1 MNLNLK
7 TLSRISGWTVFTIA
21 FFVYL
26 FSVERTGS
34 LWDCGEFILGA
45 YRMQIV
51 HPPGAPFFIL
61 VGRMFTWVADLVS
74 DDPARIA
81 FSVNLMSGICTAF
94 AAMFVAWST
103 IIFGKLSMFGR
114 DVDIKATAGENY
126 ALAGSGLVAGLT
138 TAFCTSIWF
147 SAVEGEVYAMS
158 TFFTALTFWAM
169 MKWYSLPDTPKN
181 DRWIIFAM
189 YAIGLSLGV
198 HLLSLLTLPA
208 LGLMYYFKKYK
219 EHTFVGGA
227 IAFGIGSALVIL
239 IQKIVIVGIPTL
251 WKSFDIFFVNSLG
264 LPFHTGI
271 IPTVLI
277 VAAAIVFGL
286 RYAKIK
292 NNTIL
297 QMIVVATFMLIV
309 GYSTFGIVVI
319 RANANPPINMND
331 PSDATRLLPY
341 LNREQYG
348 ERALLNGQMFD
359 AKPIKNV
366 PTDRYG
372 RLGDRYEVVDKKY
385 SSEYRSSDKML
396 FNRMTDGTQG
406 RPGIYR
412 QWIKKPKGRP
422 TMGDNIEFF
431 LKYQVNWMYVRY
443 FMWNFSG
450 RQNGA
455 QGYYSWDKKSGH
467 WITGIPFIDE
477 LMLYNQSE
485 LTTAMKNDEA
495 RNRYFALPFIFGLI
509 GFFFHARRSRKDWM
523 ILFALFFIT
532 GLGLILYSN
541 QPPNEP
547 RERDYVLVGSFFAFS
562 IWIGMAVMALFNW
575 LKEKI
580 NGNIAAVVAIG
591 VILIAPI
598 LMGTQNFDD
607 HSRRHHTGARDYAN
621 NFLQSVDENAII
633 FTYGDNDT
641 YPLWYAQEVEGI
653 RPDVR
658 VVNLSLIAVDWY
670 ISGLRRKVNDSPAIK
685 LTIPETAY
693 RGSKRIQTPVYPP
706 DNPKRLNLLDVLKFA
721 GEDHPLN
728 SQGGGKFESYLK
740 SGKLFIPV
748 NNELARANGWVSDSS
763 RAAPRVEIDLSR
775 NYLIKDELA
784 VLDVVASNIND
795 RPVYFSVTC
804 QQAKLQGMGDFT
816 QLEGLG
822 LRVIPQKTKSD
833 GKYYIY
839 GSGKIAY
846 DKIYDNIM
854 NKFKWGNF
862 DKRKLYVDKSY
873 GASVQAHRMIMLRAA
888 EGFML
893 KGDKEKADAMASKFF
908 EVFPN
913 MNFTYDAKILP
924 FINIFV
930 RTGNYEMAKQELRTL
945 AKETQEKLKFLY
957 SLSDRNRNGSF
968 NSEFQMANGSM
979 RDVKRIAAQVADS
992 EFLNEINAMFAEYET
1007 QQTPN

>member
-7 TLSRISGWTVFTIA
+7 TLSRISGWSVFAIA
-21 FFVYL
+21 LIVYY
-26 FSVERTGS
+26 FSAERTGS

-51 HPPGAPFFIL
+51 HPPGAPLFIL
-61 VGRMFTWVADLVS
+61 VGRMFTWVADLFS
-74 DDPARIA
+74 DDPANIA
-81 FSVNLMSGICTAF
+81 FSVNLMSGVCTAF

-103 IIFGKLSMFGR
+103 IILGKLALFGR
-114 DVDIKATAGENY
+114 ETDIQPLPGEHL
-126 ALAGSGLVAGLT
+126 ALAGAGFIAGLT

-169 MKWYSLPDTPKN
+169 VKWYSLPDTPKN
-181 DRWIIFAM
+181 DRWIIFGI

-219 EHTFVGGA
+219 KHTILGGLV
-227 IAFGIGSALVIL
+227 AFGIGSALVIL
-239 IQKIVIVGIPTL
+239 IQKIIIVGIPSL
-251 WKSFDIFFVNSLG
+251 WKSFDIFMVNSLG
-264 LPFHTGI
+264 LPFHSGI
-271 IPTVLI
+271 IPTILI
-277 VAAAIVFGL
+277 VAAAIFFGL
-286 RYAKIK
+286 RFAKSK
-292 NNTIL
+292 DNSIL

-309 GYSTFGIVVI
+309 GYSTFGMVVI

-348 ERALLNGQMFD
+348 ERQLLNGPMFD
-359 AKPIKNV
+359 ARPVRNT

-372 RLGDRYEVVDKKY
+372 ILGDRYEVVDKKY
-385 SSEYRSSDKML
+385 SSEYKSSDKML

-412 QWIKKPKGRP
+412 QWIQKPKGRP

-431 LKYQVNWMYVRY
+431 FKYQLNWMYVRY

-450 RQNGA
+450 RQNGS

-467 WITGIPFIDE
+467 WISGIPFIDE
-477 LMLYNQSE
+477 ARLYNMSE
-485 LTTAMKNDEA
+485 MTSAMDNHEA
-495 RNRYFALPFIFGLI
+495 RNRYFMLPFIFGLI
-509 GFFFHARRSRKDWM
+509 GFFFHARRNQKDWLV
-523 ILFALFFIT
+523 LFALFFIT
-532 GLGLILYSN
+532 GIGLILYSN

-547 RERDYVLVGSFFAFS
+547 RERDYVLVGSFFAYS
-562 IWIGMAVMALFNW
+562 IWVGMAVLAFFSF
-575 LKEKI
+575 LKDKI
-580 NGNIAAVVAIG
+580 NGNIAAIGAITA
-591 VILIAPI
+591 IAIAPL

-641 YPLWYAQEVEGI
+641 YPLWYAQEVENI

-670 ISGLRRKVNDSPAIK
+670 ISGLRRKLNDSPPIK
-685 LTIPETAY
+685 MTIPYAAY

-728 SQGGGKFESYLK
+728 SQGGSKFESYLK
-740 SGKLFIPV
+740 SGKLYIPV
-748 NNELARANGWVSDSS
+748 NNALARENGWINDSV
-763 RAAPRVEIDLSR
+763 RTQPRVEIDLKR

-784 VLDVVASNIND
+784 VLDVIASNIND

-804 QQAKLQGMGDFT
+804 QDTKLQGMNDFT

-822 LRVIPQKTKSD
+822 LRVIPQKTTSD
-833 GKYYIY
+833 NKYYIY
-839 GSGKIAY
+839 GSGKIAH

-862 DKRKLYVDKSY
+862 DKRKMYVDKSY
-873 GASVQAHRMIMLRAA
+873 GASVQAHRMVMLRAA

-893 KGDKEKADAMASKFF
+893 QGDKEKADAMCSKFF
-908 EVFPN
+908 EAFPN

-924 FINIFV
+924 FINIYV
-930 RTGNYEMAKQELRTL
+930 RTGNYALAKQELRTL
-945 AKETQEKLKFLY
+945 AQETQENLRFLY
-957 SLSDRNRNGSF
+957 SLDATDQAGSF
-968 NSEFQMANGSM
+968 KSEFAMANGAM
-979 RDVKRIAAQVADS
+979 RDVKRIAGQLSDS
-992 EFLNEINAMFAEYET
+992 DFQNEINAMFAPYET
-1007 QQTPN
+1007 QKTPN